1 MHIAFSNIHAA
12 AASGGGGGREPVTK
26 NHYVHTRVL
35 LLLHTRARAKNT
47 HIRASIYINSIHAGG
62 IHFGWLEAD
71 GRGGGAAGIMY
82 VLGHKGTT
90 RPLFVFAL

>member
-12 AASGGGGGREPVTK
+12 AASGGGSGREPVT
-26 NHYVHTRVL
+26 NYEHTRV
-35 LLLHTRARAKNT
+35 LLHTRARAENT